1 MRRPEQTRRENK
13 EMKAQSTESLIGKT
27 YQDPEGIWEI
37 TAVDEDRVEIRQVQ
51 EGNLN
56 YGFESEVS
64 LEEAEYYLNT
74 EYPW

>member
-1 MRRPEQTRRENK
+1 
-13 EMKAQSTESLIGKT
+13 MKAQSTESLIGKT

>member
-1 MRRPEQTRRENK
+1 
-13 EMKAQSTESLIGKT
+13 MKTQSTRNTENLVGRT

-37 TAVDEDRVEIRQVQ
+37 TAVNDGRVEIRQVQ

-56 YGFESEVS
+56 FGFESEVS
-64 LEEAEYYLNT
+64 LEEAEYFLNT